1 LLAIADSEDDGLC
14 RALVS
19 IAIGE
24 EIPTTTPLGAALGDL
39 TIDEGHT
46 LGQLARAVRFG
57 TLTPLWDEAGVTVEG
72 DINAA
77 ITAA

>member
-1 LLAIADSEDDGLC
+1 LLAIADSEDDGLA

-19 IAIGE
+19 IALGE
-24 EIPTTTPLGAALGDL
+24 ELQPTVTLGSAVGDL
-39 TIDEGHT
+39 TLDEGHA

-72 DINAA
+72 DVSAA
-77 ITAA
+77 ISAA